1 MVRTSRQDVKARS
14 GLESKIS
21 FVFAVEQLLPLKD
34 RFGFAAGAGVRFT
47 VLGKRGLGKDSER
60 VMERFLNDCTFDLSV
75 SEAVATIRAL
85 EHPAWHWRREP
96 FRLDGVSLTAT

>member
-34 RFGFAAGAGVRFT
+34 RFGFAAGAGVVLT
-47 VLGKRGLGKDSER
+47 VWGKRGS
-60 VMERFLNDCTFDLSV
+60 
-75 SEAVATIRAL
+75 
-85 EHPAWHWRREP
+85 W
-96 FRLDGVSLTAT
+96 